1 MKIVFGVLITV
12 LSFSA
17 CSKEEAKNEKAKPSA
32 VQSSKSTELTKV
44 VPCESKEDLLKKL
57 EEKKK
62 MEEEKGVLN
71 ESKMH
76 KSFRRRL
83 TTSDLSQT
91 LGENCVARKDSRIRF
106 EFLIHKERLDVQV

>member
-1 MKIVFGVLITV
+1 
-12 LSFSA
+12 
-17 CSKEEAKNEKAKPSA
+17 
-32 VQSSKSTELTKV
+32 
-44 VPCESKEDLLKKL
+44 
-57 EEKKK
+57 